1 MPLHHCLWVG
11 FVGSERLLADP
22 ETQASLALPHPPRLP
37 PLPRQLLDTLDVED
51 AEGQDQDKDA
61 QDQ

>member
-11 FVGSERLLADP
+11 FAGSERLLVDSYP
-22 ETQASLALPHPPRLP
+22 GLSSSSPTLSSSPYPR
-37 PLPRQLLDTLDVED
+37 RQLLDTLDLED